1 MLTAPSATPSEIQTT
16 PILSALRERKP
27 WSDVKRKVAEVSNRK
42 TISNEKIKL
51 KKSLEPLGTS
61 FDAVIRFKQYVD
73 EYDIFLFYDTALS
86 KQYVFKTSKSKI
98 ELAFK
103 MCSSESI
110 ISEEFCSFDEKDG
123 RVKNFKTLTAS
134 AYHTL
139 FKRQIPLA
147 IMECKHEDSA
157 YVELLWRLF
166 SEAYKKANNTNE
178 KFHPTG
184 WSKDMATS
192 NINGLER
199 TYGEEILAK
208 IKGCEFHFKDSVN
221 KHAKSFEEEQKLTF
235 KALANE
241 LLIALTEEGYRDA
254 Y

>member
-1 MLTAPSATPSEIQTT
+1 M
-16 PILSALRERKP
+16 
-27 WSDVKRKVAEVSNRK
+27 
-42 TISNEKIKL
+42 
-51 KKSLEPLGTS
+51 
-61 FDAVIRFKQYVD
+61 
-73 EYDIFLFYDTALS
+73 
-86 KQYVFKTSKSKI
+86 

-110 ISEEFCSFDEKDG
+110 ISEEFCSFDGKYA

-139 FKRQIPLA
+139 LKRQIPFV

-157 YVELLWRLF
+157 HVELFWHLF
-166 SEAYKKANNTNE
+166 NEAYKKANNTNE

-184 WSKDMATS
+184 WSTDMTTS
-192 NINGLER
+192 NFNGLEGI
-199 TYGEEILAK
+199 YGEDILAK
-208 IKGCEFHFKDSVN
+208 IKGCEFHLKGSVN

-235 KALANE
+235 KALSNE

-254 Y
+254 YQDTTSFISFNEKSKVLL